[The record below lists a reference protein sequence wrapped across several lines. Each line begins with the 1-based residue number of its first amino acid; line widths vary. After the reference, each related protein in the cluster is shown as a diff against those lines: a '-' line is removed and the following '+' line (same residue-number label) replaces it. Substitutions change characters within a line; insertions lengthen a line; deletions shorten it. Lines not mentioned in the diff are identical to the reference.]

1 MLAHAVDVLRWRAA
15 AVARDSSIASR
26 RRWVTNKP
34 EGLCAALRACVE
46 NARTRHDGSS
56 GNTSISDNTGN
67 GNGTGTGT
75 STSTS
80 TGTGTSTGIGQ
91 GVGGVRISAGGGAM
105 GAAGGVTSDR

>member
-46 NARTRHDGSS
+46 NARTRNDGSS
-56 GNTSISDNTGN
+56 GNTSISDSN
-67 GNGTGTGT
+67 GTGT
-75 STSTS
+75 STST
-80 TGTGTSTGIGQ
+80 GTGIGR
-91 GVGGVRISAGGGAM
+91 GLGGVRMSAGGGAM
-105 GAAGGVTSDR
+105 SASGGLTSDR